1 MPKLSTHS
9 STTTSSR
16 QTDTG
21 RTKNKSC
28 RRTTQRSNKHVNYNI
43 TIASPSTIDLSHK
56 YRHIPHQNV
65 ERKDFLDTYYLHLKA
80 SEPVGFITIAFFSKL
95 AFFYLIWSI
104 QRNFHISRHFSL
116 YIVMLQRRQKD
127 PFYAKKRGK
136 NITLLFCLTTIGHR

>member
-1 MPKLSTHS
+1 MIRTFVEITSKTFFGVLCQTSQKIRPPLIDEMPKLSTHS
-9 STTTSSR
+9 SPTTSSR

-65 ERKDFLDTYYLHLKA
+65 ERKDFLDTYYLHRKA
-80 SEPVGFITIAFFSKL
+80 SKPAG
-95 AFFYLIWSI
+95 
-104 QRNFHISRHFSL
+104 
-116 YIVMLQRRQKD
+116 
-127 PFYAKKRGK
+127 
-136 NITLLFCLTTIGHR
+136 TLLLHSLASSRSFT